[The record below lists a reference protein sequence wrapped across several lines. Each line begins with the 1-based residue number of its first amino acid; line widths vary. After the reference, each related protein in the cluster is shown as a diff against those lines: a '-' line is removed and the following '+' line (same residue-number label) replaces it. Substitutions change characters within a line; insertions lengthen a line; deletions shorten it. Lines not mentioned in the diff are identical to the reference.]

1 MRRKRLVIISGLSGA
16 GKSVVLRALED
27 FGFYC
32 VDNLPIGILRGFM
45 DFLAG
50 QKTNHYDCV
59 AVGIDVRNTGSS
71 IVELPSLLKDLDNST
86 ATVELIF
93 ITATSSALLR
103 RFSET
108 RRKHPLSTQNIS
120 LADAITI
127 EEQLLE
133 PVSNS
138 ADLRIDSSGLTVH
151 DLRKRVRE
159 NIAAKPASQIAL
171 QFVSFGYKK
180 GVPTDADFVYDVRCL
195 RNPYWELPLR
205 DKDGRDQEV
214 IELLENDFLTSK
226 MVEDISKFLIDW
238 LGCFEK
244 ISRSYLTIAFG
255 CTGGR
260 HRSVFVAEKIGE
272 IFKKN
277 NKSVRVTHRD
287 L

>member
-1 MRRKRLVIISGLSGA
+1 M
-16 GKSVVLRALED
+16 ED
-27 FGFYC
+27 K
-32 VDNLPIGILRGFM
+32 
-45 DFLAG
+45 FL
-50 QKTNHYDCV
+50 D
-59 AVGIDVRNTGSS
+59 
-71 IVELPSLLKDLDNST
+71 
-86 ATVELIF
+86 
-93 ITATSSALLR
+93 
-103 RFSET
+103 
-108 RRKHPLSTQNIS
+108 
-120 LADAITI
+120 
-127 EEQLLE
+127 

-138 ADLRIDSSGLTVH
+138 ADLRFDSSHLTVH
-151 DLRKRVRE
+151 DLRKRVRD
-159 NIAAKPASQIAL
+159 NIAAKPADQMAL

-214 IELLENDFLTSK
+214 IELLDNDPLTSK

-260 HRSVFVAEKIGE
+260 HRSVFVAEKVST
-272 IFKKN
+272 IFKNN
-277 NKSVRVTHRD
+277 NKSTRVAHRD

>member
-32 VDNLPIGILRGFM
+32 VDNLPIGILQGFV

-59 AVGIDVRNTGSS
+59 AVGIDVRNTGAS
-71 IVELPSLLKDLDNST
+71 IAELPSLLKDLDNST

-93 ITATSSALLR
+93 ITATPSALLR

-127 EEQLLE
+127 EEKLLD
-133 PVSNS
+133 PVSNC
-138 ADLRIDSSGLTVH
+138 ADLRIDSSHLTVH
-151 DLRKRVRE
+151 DLRKRVRD
-159 NIAAKPASQIAL
+159 NIAAKPADQMAL

-214 IELLENDFLTSK
+214 IELLDNDPLTCK

-238 LGCFEK
+238 LGSFEK

-260 HRSVFVAEKIGE
+260 HRSVFVAEKVGN
-272 IFKKN
+272 IFKNN
-277 NKSVRVTHRD
+277 NKSTRVTHRD

>member
-1 MRRKRLVIISGLSGA
+1 LSGA

-45 DFLAG
+45 NFLAG
-50 QKTNHYDCV
+50 QETNHYDCV

-71 IVELPSLLKDLDNST
+71 IVELPSLLKDLGNSEV
-86 ATVELIF
+86 TVELIF
-93 ITATSSALLR
+93 ITATPSALLR

-127 EEQLLE
+127 EEKLLD

-138 ADLRIDSSGLTVH
+138 ADLRIDSSYLTVH
-151 DLRKRVRE
+151 DLRKRVRD
-159 NIAAKPASQIAL
+159 NIAAKPADQMAL

-214 IELLENDFLTSK
+214 IELLDNDPLTSK

-260 HRSVFVAEKIGE
+260 HRSVFIAEKVSK
-272 IFKKN
+272 IFKNN
-277 NKSVRVTHRD
+277 NKSTRITHRD

>member
-1 MRRKRLVIISGLSGA
+1 LRRKRLVIISGLSGA

-45 DFLAG
+45 NFLAG
-50 QKTNHYDCV
+50 QETNHYDCV

-71 IVELPSLLKDLDNST
+71 IVELPSLLKDLGNSEV
-86 ATVELIF
+86 TVELIF
-93 ITATSSALLR
+93 ITATPSALLR

-127 EEQLLE
+127 EEKLLD

-138 ADLRIDSSGLTVH
+138 ADLRIDSSYLTVH
-151 DLRKRVRE
+151 DLRKRVRD
-159 NIAAKPASQIAL
+159 NIAAKPADQMAL

-214 IELLENDFLTSK
+214 IELLDNDPLTSK

-260 HRSVFVAEKIGE
+260 HRSVFIAEKVSK
-272 IFKKN
+272 IFKNN
-277 NKSVRVTHRD
+277 NKSTRITHRD

>member
-45 DFLAG
+45 NFLAG
-50 QKTNHYDCV
+50 QETNHYDCV

-71 IVELPSLLKDLDNST
+71 IVELPSLLKDLGNSEV
-86 ATVELIF
+86 TVELIF
-93 ITATSSALLR
+93 ITATPSALLR

-127 EEQLLE
+127 EEKLLD

-138 ADLRIDSSGLTVH
+138 ADLRIDSSYLTVH
-151 DLRKRVRE
+151 DLRKRVRD
-159 NIAAKPASQIAL
+159 NIAAKPADQMAL

-214 IELLENDFLTSK
+214 IELLDNDPLTSK

-260 HRSVFVAEKIGE
+260 HRSVFIAEKVSK
-272 IFKKN
+272 IFKNN
-277 NKSVRVTHRD
+277 NKSTRITHRD

>member
-45 DFLAG
+45 NFLAG
-50 QKTNHYDCV
+50 QETNHYDCV

-71 IVELPSLLKDLDNST
+71 IVELPSLLKDLGNSEV
-86 ATVELIF
+86 TVELIF
-93 ITATSSALLR
+93 ITATPSALLR

-127 EEQLLE
+127 EEKLLD

-138 ADLRIDSSGLTVH
+138 ADLRIDSSYLTVH
-151 DLRKRVRE
+151 DLRKRVRD
-159 NIAAKPASQIAL
+159 NIAAKPADQMAL

-214 IELLENDFLTSK
+214 IELLDNDPLTSK

-244 ISRSYLTIAFG
+244 ISRSYLTVAFG

-260 HRSVFVAEKIGE
+260 HRSVFVAEKVSI
-272 IFKKN
+272 IFKNN
-277 NKSVRVTHRD
+277 NKSTRITHRD

>member
-32 VDNLPIGILRGFM
+32 VDNLPIGILQGFM
-45 DFLAG
+45 EFLAG

-71 IVELPSLLKDLDNST
+71 IVELPSLLKDLDNLT
-86 ATVELIF
+86 VTVELIF
-93 ITATSSALLR
+93 ITAASSALLR

-108 RRKHPLSTQNIS
+108 RRKHPLSTQNVS

-127 EEQLLE
+127 EEKLLD
-133 PVSNS
+133 PVSSS
-138 ADLRIDSSGLTVH
+138 ADLRIDTSHLTVH
-151 DLRKRVRE
+151 DLRRRVRD
-159 NIAAKPASQIAL
+159 NIAEKPADQIAL

-214 IELLENDFLTSK
+214 IELLDNDPLTSK
-226 MVEDISKFLIDW
+226 MIEDISKFLIDW

-260 HRSVFVAEKIGE
+260 HRSVFVAEKISK

-277 NKSVRVTHRD
+277 EKSVRITHRD

>member
-277 NKSVRVTHRD
+277 DKSVRVTHRD

>member
-32 VDNLPIGILRGFM
+32 VDNLPIGILQGFV

-59 AVGIDVRNTGSS
+59 AVGIDVRNTGAS
-71 IVELPSLLKDLDNST
+71 IAELPSLLKDLDNST

-93 ITATSSALLR
+93 ITATPSALLR

-127 EEQLLE
+127 EEKLLE

-138 ADLRIDSSGLTVH
+138 ADLRIDSSNLTVH
-151 DLRKRVRE
+151 DLRKRVRD
-159 NIAAKPASQIAL
+159 NIAEKPALQIAL
-171 QFVSFGYKK
+171 QFLSFGYKK
-180 GVPTDADFVYDVRCL
+180 GIPTDADFVYDVRCL

-205 DKDGRDQEV
+205 DKSGLDQEV
-214 IELLENDFLTSK
+214 IELLENDALTSK
-226 MVEDISKFLIDW
+226 MVEDISKFLINW
-238 LGCFEK
+238 LGWFEK

-260 HRSVFVAEKIGE
+260 HRSVFVAEKIGK
-272 IFKKN
+272 IFQN
-277 NKSVRVTHRD
+277 NKKSVRVTHRD